1 MILSPFLVRQ
11 ACKAYLIK
19 KGFILPIVSLYL
31 ILPKQSMTSQL
42 EPAVMA
48 KVNTWLNGDYDI
60 ETKQYIQKLI
70 DESNDTELTDSFYKD
85 LEFGTGGLR
94 GLIGV
99 GSNRMNRYTVGAA
112 TQGLANYL
120 NKAFP
125 NESKSVAIA
134 HDSRIKSDEF
144 AQIIA
149 DIFSANGI
157 SVYLFEALR
166 PTPELSFA
174 IRHLGCKSGVVVTA
188 SHNPKEYNGYKA
200 YWDDGSQVVAPHD
213 VNIIGEVDAIFSID
227 DIKFEGDASK
237 ITKIGTEVD
246 TAYLNHILS
255 LSISKDAIARQKDL
269 KIVYTPLHGTGVTL
283 VPQLLAKMGFTAVTV
298 IEEQAEANGNGLF
311 PTVVYPNPEE
321 SEAMSMA
328 VNKAKE
334 IDADLVMGTDPDAD
348 RVGIAVKNHHGEIQL
363 LNGNQTASVLIYYL
377 LNAWKDAGK
386 LTGTQ
391 FVCKTIV
398 TTDLID
404 KMAAAYDVKCY
415 NTLTGFKYIAQVI
428 REKEGVEQFIGGGEE
443 SYGYLIGDA
452 VRDKDAIASCA
463 MMAELTAYAKDKGL
477 SLFDMLMEI
486 YKQFGFYYEGLISLT
501 KKGKSGAD
509 EILQMMA
516 DFRANPPKALA
527 GSPVTRMDDYKA
539 LTTTDF
545 ASGVTASIPSGEMGI
560 ESSNVLQFFTEDG
573 TKFTCRP
580 SGTEPK
586 IKFYVGVRE
595 ALEKNEDFDSV
606 YAALKDKVKA
616 IGEELGLK

>member
-1 MILSPFLVRQ
+1 
-11 ACKAYLIK
+11 
-19 KGFILPIVSLYL
+19 
-31 ILPKQSMTSQL
+31 MTAKL
-42 EPAVMA
+42 EPNVMT
-48 KVNTWLNGDYDI
+48 KVSSWLNGDYDI
-60 ETKQYIQKLI
+60 DTKQSIQQLI
-70 DESNDTELTDSFYKD
+70 DEGNDTELTDAFYKD

-94 GLIGV
+94 GLIGI
-99 GSNRMNRYTVGAA
+99 GSNRMNRYTVGTA

-125 NESKSVAIA
+125 NEDKKVAIA
-134 HDSRIKSDEF
+134 YDSRIKSDEF
-144 AQIIA
+144 AKIIA

-157 SVYLFEALR
+157 TVYLFEALR

-174 IRHLGCKSGVVVTA
+174 IRLLGCKSGVVVTA

-213 VNIIGEVDAIFSID
+213 TNIITEVNAIESID
-227 DIKFEGDASK
+227 QVKFDGDASK
-237 ITKIGTEVD
+237 IIKIGAEVD
-246 TAYLNHILS
+246 EKYMDHILS
-255 LSISKDAIARQKDL
+255 LSISKGALERQKGL

-283 VPQLLAKMGFTAVTV
+283 VPALLAKMGFEAVTV
-298 IEEQAEANGNGLF
+298 IEEQAEPKGNGQF

-321 SEAMSMA
+321 SEAMSKA
-328 VNKAKE
+328 VEKAKG

-428 REKEGVEQFIGGGEE
+428 REKEGIEQFIGGGEE

-463 MMAELTAYAKDKGL
+463 MIAELTAYAKDKGL

-509 EILQMMA
+509 EIQQMMA
-516 DFRANPPKALA
+516 DFRANPPKTLA
-527 GSPVTRMDDYKA
+527 GSPVIRMDDYKA
-539 LTTTDF
+539 LSTVDFTTGT
-545 ASGVTASIPSGEMGI
+545 SHSIPSGEMGI
-560 ESSNVLQFFTEDG
+560 EPSNVLQFFTEDG

-586 IKFYVGVRE
+586 IKFYVGVRA
-595 ALEKNEDFDSV
+595 ALEKNEDFDKV
-606 YAALKDKVKA
+606 YADLKEKVKA

>member
-1 MILSPFLVRQ
+1 
-11 ACKAYLIK
+11 
-19 KGFILPIVSLYL
+19 
-31 ILPKQSMTSQL
+31 MTAKL
-42 EPAVMA
+42 EPNVMT
-48 KVNTWLNGDYDI
+48 KVSSWLNGDYDI
-60 ETKQYIQKLI
+60 DTKQSIQQLI
-70 DESNDTELTDSFYKD
+70 DEGNDTELTDAFYKD

-94 GLIGV
+94 GLIGI
-99 GSNRMNRYTVGAA
+99 GSNRMNRYTVGTA

-120 NKAFP
+120 NQAFP
-125 NESKSVAIA
+125 NEEKSVAVA
-134 HDSRIKSDEF
+134 YDSRIKSDEF
-144 AQIIA
+144 AKIIA

-157 SVYLFEALR
+157 SVYLFEGLR

-174 IRHLGCKSGVVVTA
+174 IRLLGCKSGVVVTA

-200 YWDDGSQVVAPHD
+200 YWNDGSQVVAPHD
-213 VNIIGEVDAIFSID
+213 TNIINEVNAITSID
-227 DIKFEGDASK
+227 QVKFDGDASK

-246 TAYLNHILS
+246 EKYIDHILS
-255 LSISKDAIARQKDL
+255 LSISKGALERQKDL

-283 VPQLLAKMGFTAVTV
+283 VPQLLAKMGFEAVTL
-298 IEEQAEANGNGLF
+298 IEEQAEPKGNGQF

-321 SEAMSMA
+321 SEAMSKA
-328 VNKAKE
+328 VEKAKE
-334 IDADLVMGTDPDAD
+334 IDADLVMGTDPDSD

-428 REKEGVEQFIGGGEE
+428 REKEGQEQFIGGGEE

-463 MMAELTAYAKDKGL
+463 MIAELTAYAKDKGL

-509 EILQMMA
+509 EIQQMMA
-516 DFRANPPKALA
+516 DFRANPPKTIA
-527 GSPVTRMDDYKA
+527 GSPVVRMDDYKA

-545 ASGVTASIPSGEMGI
+545 KSGNTVAIPSGEMGI

-586 IKFYVGVRE
+586 IKFYVGVR
-595 ALEKNEDFDSV
+595 ATLEKNEDFDSV
-606 YAALKDKVKA
+606 YASLKDKVKA
-616 IGEELGLK
+616 IGEELNLK